1 VHSPKALTA
10 FAGAMLVLA
19 LLAGCNQG
27 PAAGGSK
34 VPESTLTKIL
44 REKKLKVGYIHY
56 PPSAFRAPDG
66 KVTGHFAETL
76 EEIIRQLDPGIKVEY
91 EETTWTD
98 FSAALTSGR
107 IDLSIA
113 GTFTTIPRAKVVSFT
128 RPLVYLGRSA
138 VVRRGDKRFSA
149 DQGPEQFDRA
159 DIKVAVVSGEGSHEY
174 VKARFKHQ
182 SNIIVFGGSDLSQ
195 ALAAVS
201 AGQADVGMSDALE
214 TQKYARAHPDVVDLY
229 AAAPYDLTPIAW
241 AVRHED
247 MIWKDFLDT
256 ALHTLEAQ
264 GKLREFEARY
274 DFQWAHPLI
283 EIRTR
288 PAAAA
293 AHGSAV
299 K

>member
-1 VHSPKALTA
+1 VYRPQSWIIAILSVLA
-10 FAGAMLVLA
+10 FAM
-19 LLAGCNQG
+19 LAGCSQG
-27 PAAGGSK
+27 PALGDPGR
-34 VPESTLTKIL
+34 VESTLNKIL
-44 REKKLKVGYIHY
+44 REKRLKVGYIHY
-56 PPSAFRAPDG
+56 PPSAFRGKDG
-66 KVTGHFAETL
+66 KVTGHFVEAL
-76 EEIIRQLDPGIKVEY
+76 EEIVRQLDPAIKINY

-149 DQGPEQFDRA
+149 EKGPEQFDRP

-174 VKARFKHQ
+174 VKAKFKHLE
-182 SNIIVFGGSDLSQ
+182 NVIVFSGSDLSQ

-214 TQKYARAHPDVVDLY
+214 TQKYARVHSDVVDLY

-247 MIWKDFLDT
+247 TVWKDFLDT
-256 ALHTLEAQ
+256 ALYTLEVQ
-264 GKLREFEARY
+264 GKLREFERRY
-274 DFQWAHPLI
+274 DFAWAHPVTVFRAQLAP
-283 EIRTR
+283 TTVQAS
-288 PAAAA
+288 AAN
-293 AHGSAV
+293 
-299 K
+299 